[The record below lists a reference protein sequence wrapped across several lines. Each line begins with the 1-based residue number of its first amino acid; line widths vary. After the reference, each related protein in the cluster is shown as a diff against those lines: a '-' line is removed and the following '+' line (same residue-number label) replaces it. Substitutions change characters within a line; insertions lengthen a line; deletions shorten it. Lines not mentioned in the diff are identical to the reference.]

1 MCVANGYGYDTG
13 GLEPGAGGLG
23 PGAGGLGPGA
33 GGLGQG
39 SGGLRPRAEVWGQ
52 DQGV

>member
-1 MCVANGYGYDTG
+1 MCMANGYGYDTG
-13 GLEPGAGGLG
+13 GLE